1 MATTPTSGAI
11 SIAQLA
17 SVGGVSS
24 TGYNLWSNSAKMLAR
39 KSAIPISMADFYNK
53 STPLVKTLN
62 PLGLSAAFTLTS
74 PASLGWY
81 DTFIRI
87 KATGELTSDRYGY
100 GSSTALTSQWG
111 TYHSPEVS
119 DQYAVAVSWTAPTA
133 GGVAELF
140 YDGAFVGPGTYDL
153 SKDISFKLHR
163 DSGNPVS
170 TVSLVFTEKYTG
182 LSFSTAIT
190 ISYAG

>member
-1 MATTPTSGAI
+1 MDMGAVQLLHLSG
-11 SIAQLA
+11 
-17 SVGGVSS
+17 
-24 TGYNLWSNSAKMLAR
+24 
-39 KSAIPISMADFYNK
+39 
-53 STPLVKTLN
+53 
-62 PLGLSAAFTLTS
+62 
-74 PASLGWY
+74 
-81 DTFIRI
+81 
-87 KATGELTSDRYGY
+87 
-100 GSSTALTSQWG
+100 G